1 MGRRLRLLCAKRG
14 ANQTDQDE
22 SSKEASDR
30 QQDVA
35 GPVPGA
41 PAHR

>member
-1 MGRRLRLLCAKRG
+1 MGCRLRLPYAKRG

-22 SSKEASDR
+22 SSKDAGDR